1 MVGKERKPAD
11 LRRNRRA
18 RVPAR
23 PKLKEVWLAPSAELA
38 RQRKKIRRRTS
49 VVGIFPDL
57 DSYLRP

>member
-1 MVGKERKPAD
+1 M
-11 LRRNRRA
+11 RRNRGA
-18 RVPAR
+18 RVPER

-49 VVGIFPDL
+49 AVGIFPDP